1 MEEVLDVEVRYDDSG
16 RLHHLAF
23 RLPSGWR
30 AVALA
35 ALRRLP
41 RSNRESP
48 SLIERTRK
56 ALKAAYAAR
65 VDLAVL
71 YAGLPGRGVAQLY
84 GAVAFHPDREEAV
97 RMAREGLAVVLAQMA
112 AAFPQSRWE
121 PPDLELVEFVR
132 RAFEDHPIGLA
143 FVGQPDPRDAV
154 RAPLPDHPG
163 RSPQAARPAEVGLQQ
178 NEYVFRGMLA
188 LGKPFLVQFLFSRV
202 GNGDP
207 ADLFR
212 LMERVRAEASLWR
225 SRVSSTRGWSLGVAL
240 PVLLS
245 GLDAAGAGTA
255 YGASQ
260 THGASEGTAH
270 TVSQAE
276 THGTADTTSWAR
288 AVTRGEAW
296 THAVTKG
303 TAVAEG
309 TAHTA
314 GTAHTTGT
322 AVTEGRFESW
332 GEATAVTSGTAFTS
346 GTTSGW
352 SVGGELSARAGLFGV
367 ADVGAS
373 VSGSHSWA
381 ASQAATASQATTT
394 TSSHAWGVSSATTR
408 SEAFTA
414 SQADTASRTVVHSE
428 ATTDAHTTSRAET
441 EMTGGARTV
450 SHAVTKG
457 TADTQMASTAR
468 AVGVVQG
475 QTVQAARAVGLGLG
489 IAPSLSWSRTYQAVD
504 YVAEAVARALEDQMR
519 LLDQAAME
527 GAFFVD
533 AYAFVPDPEARQ
545 ALRGLFVQAF
555 HGEEGVATPVQPV
568 DLSPEEEA
576 RLRRFALRF
585 EPMPDPEPSPFAL
598 EGHRFS
604 TLVTLSQAAAYAA
617 PGAFEEGEA
626 DTVSEEIPPFAF
638 PRFGEG
644 ILLGHLFST
653 ERGELTDAPVRLPR
667 SRMSNFAACADTRF
681 GKSVVMERL
690 VLEAVR
696 EWRFRAVV
704 LDFGLGWRKL
714 IRLLDPDRAEVWG
727 LSPQS
732 PRPIRWNPLQVG
744 RRILPEAQLEATCEI
759 LASAGRMGPRQL
771 GFLRQTLRELYTE
784 HGVLTEDPEV
794 LAHPR
799 WGRVGPEEARALGL
813 PEGGRLVDL
822 SSGDRQRLAVHRS
835 KSVDIAMWVD
845 RLRALQARFSPRDPS
860 HAALEGILLR
870 LSPFATGA
878 LARMYGRGE
887 GTIPIEDLALPWG
900 LAVLEGGLLQGME
913 YVKAVLLGLLAWHL
927 YTDAVVRKQVREP
940 GADAPLLLLFEE
952 GNKILTAG
960 AAVAGAVED
969 GSKPQT
975 AEIFQAMFRDAGKYN
990 IFLGVVAQ
998 SPSELPPGILSSC
1011 NILFVGQLKN
1021 PDDVRIALAAL
1032 GRSPQGFVD
1041 TPYMRFIESMPVGTF
1056 IGKFGL
1062 GRRREEIEPFLFRP
1076 LMVDADMP
1084 PDDEIRTGGARWSD
1098 ETSSSPSPP
1107 PSSPSS

>member
-1 MEEVLDVEVRYDDSG
+1 MQAIDVQIRYDDIG

-23 RLPSGWR
+23 RLPTGWR
-30 AVALA
+30 AVALSV
-35 ALRRLP
+35 LRRLP

-56 ALKAAYAAR
+56 ALKAAYGAG
-65 VDLAVL
+65 VDLVVL
-71 YAGLPGRGVAQLY
+71 YAGIPGRGVAQLY
-84 GAVAFHPDREEAV
+84 GAVAADPDRDRAV
-97 RMAREGLAVVLAQMA
+97 ERARQGLGAVLAMLA
-112 AAFPQSRWE
+112 AAFPQSRFE
-121 PPDLELVEFVR
+121 PPDIALVEFIR
-132 RAFEDHPIGLA
+132 RAFEDNPVGLA
-143 FVGQPDPRDAV
+143 FVGQPDPRDGL
-154 RAPLPDHPG
+154 RAPMPDG
-163 RSPQAARPAEVGLQQ
+163 AAAHAAHAAGPAAGLQQ
-178 NEYVFRGMLA
+178 NEYVFRGMLS

-225 SRVSSTRGWSLGVAL
+225 SRVSSTRGWNIGLAL
-240 PVLLS
+240 PVFLS
-245 GLDAAGAGTA
+245 GLDALGAGSA
-255 YGASQ
+255 YGASR
-260 THGASEGTAH
+260 TEGAAEGQAR
-270 TVSQAE
+270 TVSEAE
-276 THGTADTTSWAR
+276 TRGTADTTTWAK

-303 TAVAEG
+303 TAVTEG
-309 TAHTA
+309 TAATT
-314 GTAHTTGT
+314 GTATTTGT

-332 GEATAVTSGTAFTS
+332 GEATATTTGTAVAVGTS
-346 GTTSGW
+346 SGW
-352 SVGGELSARAGLFGV
+352 SVGGEIS
-367 ADVGAS
+367 VGGPLPVGGS
-373 VSGSHSWA
+373 LSGSHTWG
-381 ASQAATASQATTT
+381 TTHTATTT
-394 TSSHAWGVSSATTR
+394 TATTTTTSHSWGTSFAATR
-408 SEAFTA
+408 SEAVTA
-414 SQADTASRTVVHSE
+414 SSAE
-428 ATTDAHTTSRAET
+428 TTSRAVTTSEAVTHAHTRSEAVT

-457 TADTQMASTAR
+457 TADTTSTATSR

-475 QTVQAARAVGLGLG
+475 QALQAARAVGLGLG
-489 IAPSLSWSRTYQAVD
+489 VAPSVGWSRSYQAVD
-504 YVAEAVARALEDQMR
+504 YVAEMAARALEDQMR
-519 LLDQAAME
+519 LLDQAAVE

-533 AYAFVPDPEARQ
+533 AYAFLPDAEARE
-545 ALRGLFVQAF
+545 AMKGLFVQAF

-568 DLSPEEEA
+568 DLSPDEEA
-576 RLRRFALRF
+576 RLRRFGLLFMPA
-585 EPMPDPEPSPFAL
+585 PDPEPSPFAL

-617 PGAFEEGEA
+617 PGAYEEGEA

-638 PRFGEG
+638 PRFEEG

-653 ERGELTDAPVRLPR
+653 ERGELTDAPVRLAR
-667 SRMSNFAACADTRF
+667 ARMASFAAVADTRF
-681 GKSVVMERL
+681 GKSVALERL

-714 IRLLDPDRAEVWG
+714 LRLLEPDRAELYG

-732 PRPIRWNPLQVG
+732 PRPLRWNPLQIG
-744 RRILPEAQLEATCEI
+744 RRVLPEAQLEVTCEI

-771 GFLRQTLRELYTE
+771 GFLRQTLRELYVE
-784 HGVLTEDPEV
+784 HGVLVDDPEV
-794 LAHPR
+794 RAHPR
-799 WGRVGPEEARALGL
+799 WGRVAPEEARVLGL
-813 PEGGRLVDL
+813 PGNARLEDL
-822 SSGDRQRLAVHRS
+822 SPADRQRLAVRRS
-835 KSVDIAMWVD
+835 QAVDIAMWAE

-860 HAALEGILLR
+860 HAALEGVLLR

-887 GTIPIEDLALPWG
+887 GSIPIEDLALPWG

-927 YTDAVVRKQVREP
+927 YTDAVVRKQTREP
-940 GADAPLLLLFEE
+940 GADVPLILLFEE

-969 GSKPQT
+969 GSRPQT

-1021 PDDVRIALAAL
+1021 PEDVRVALAAL

-1041 TPYMRFIESMPVGTF
+1041 TPYMRFIESMPQAVF

-1062 GRRREEIEPFLFRP
+1062 GRRREDTEPFLFRP
-1076 LMVDADMP
+1076 LMVEADMP
-1084 PDDEIRTGGARWSD
+1084 SDEELRTFTPTGGARWPS
-1098 ETSSSPSPP
+1098 ETSSSPPAS